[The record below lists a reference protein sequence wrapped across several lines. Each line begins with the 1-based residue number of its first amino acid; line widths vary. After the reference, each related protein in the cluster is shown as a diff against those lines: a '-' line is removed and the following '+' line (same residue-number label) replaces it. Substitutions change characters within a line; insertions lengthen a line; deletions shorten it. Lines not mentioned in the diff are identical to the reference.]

1 MKHYYTAIILVLIS
15 NVALNAQSYSIKG
28 QVMSKE
34 EAIPFATVSLKN
46 TTIAT
51 TTNLEGFFELSNL
64 ENDTYELLISN
75 VGYKSFYKKIDFNAS
90 NSIDLGQISLQED
103 IFGLTE
109 VVVTGTMKET
119 FVGDSPIKVDVIT
132 SKYLEQTVSP
142 TNLVEAIQM
151 VNGVQEVTACG
162 VCFTNSIS
170 INGLPGPY
178 TAVLIDGAPMF
189 GNLASVY
196 GLNGIPTTIIDRF
209 EVIKGPSSTLYGS
222 EAVAGVINII
232 TKKPENQP
240 LVAVD
245 IMGTSHLESFGNLSF
260 SPRIGDYYGT
270 IGLNYAYIDN
280 FDDKNGDGFSDVI
293 NMDRVSI
300 FTKWQKKRT
309 DKKQSTIAA
318 KLYYEDRRNGVE
330 AFLTDRAYQEL
341 RGDDAVYG
349 ESIYTNRLEVFGKYE
364 LPTNENLT
372 LNYSYSYH
380 DQDSYYG
387 SDNYLATQHIGFTN
401 FVWNKIIGNHDLLG
415 GLTLRYQYYD
425 DNTVATTLN
434 GKNQADNQFIPGV
447 FLQDEWL
454 LSDKFTTLLGARL
467 DHYDEHGLIFAPRVN
482 LKYKPEP
489 WTTFRLNFGTGFRVV
504 NLFTEDHAFISGNR
518 SVEILEDLE
527 PESSYNLSLNFNHI
541 FNIKNTQGSL
551 DVDAYYTYFQNAIFP
566 DYNDPTKIIY
576 ANSDGFAV
584 TRGISLSLNQQFG
597 FPLSYN
603 IGFNLQEAFQT
614 ETNNNGDKVS
624 TDIEFA
630 PSWSSVASLSY
641 KIKPI
646 KLDIAYT
653 INFTGQMQ
661 LPEVFDLDANGNPL
675 EEARP
680 TTSEPFAFQNLQ
692 ITKTLKK
699 DWKVFVGIQN
709 LFNYTQQTSPLI
721 GYNDPNN
728 AVGFSPYFDTSYA
741 YAPIHGREI
750 YIGVKWNYK

>member
-51 TTNLEGFFELSNL
+51 TTNLDGFFELSNL

-75 VGYKSFYKKIDFNAS
+75 VGYKNFYKKIDFSAS

-467 DHYDEHGLIFAPRVN
+467 DHYDEHGLIFAQRGN
-482 LKYKPEP
+482 LKYKPKP
-489 WTTFRLNFGTGFRVV
+489 WTT
-504 NLFTEDHAFISGNR
+504 
-518 SVEILEDLE
+518 
-527 PESSYNLSLNFNHI
+527 
-541 FNIKNTQGSL
+541 
-551 DVDAYYTYFQNAIFP
+551 
-566 DYNDPTKIIY
+566 
-576 ANSDGFAV
+576 
-584 TRGISLSLNQQFG
+584 
-597 FPLSYN
+597 
-603 IGFNLQEAFQT
+603 
-614 ETNNNGDKVS
+614 
-624 TDIEFA
+624 
-630 PSWSSVASLSY
+630 
-641 KIKPI
+641 
-646 KLDIAYT
+646 
-653 INFTGQMQ
+653 
-661 LPEVFDLDANGNPL
+661 
-675 EEARP
+675 
-680 TTSEPFAFQNLQ
+680 
-692 ITKTLKK
+692 
-699 DWKVFVGIQN
+699 
-709 LFNYTQQTSPLI
+709 
-721 GYNDPNN
+721 
-728 AVGFSPYFDTSYA
+728 
-741 YAPIHGREI
+741 
-750 YIGVKWNYK
+750 

>member
-1 MKHYYTAIILVLIS
+1 M
-15 NVALNAQSYSIKG
+15 
-28 QVMSKE
+28 
-34 EAIPFATVSLKN
+34 
-46 TTIAT
+46 
-51 TTNLEGFFELSNL
+51 
-64 ENDTYELLISN
+64 
-75 VGYKSFYKKIDFNAS
+75 
-90 NSIDLGQISLQED
+90 
-103 IFGLTE
+103 
-109 VVVTGTMKET
+109 
-119 FVGDSPIKVDVIT
+119 
-132 SKYLEQTVSP
+132 
-142 TNLVEAIQM
+142 EAIQM

-209 EVIKGPSSTLYGS
+209 EVVKGPSSTLYGS

-232 TKKPENQP
+232 TKKPEDQP
-240 LVAVD
+240 LFAID
-245 IMGTSHLESFGNLSF
+245 IMGTSHLESFGNLSY
-260 SPRIGDYYGT
+260 SPSIGDYYGT
-270 IGLNYAYIDN
+270 IGVNYAYINN
-280 FDDKNGDGFSDVI
+280 FDDDNGDGFSDVI
-293 NMDRVSI
+293 NMDRLSI

-330 AFLTDRAYQEL
+330 AYLKDDAYTEL
-341 RGDDAVYG
+341 RGDSAIYG
-349 ESIYTNRLEVFGKYE
+349 ESIYTNRLEIFGKYD
-364 LPTNENLT
+364 LPTSEIFSLS
-372 LNYSYSYH
+372 YSYSYH

-387 SDNYLATQHIGFTN
+387 ADNYLATQHIGFSN
-401 FVWNKIIGNHDLLG
+401 FVWNKIIGDHDLLG
-415 GLTLRYQYYD
+415 GVTLRYQYYD
-425 DNTVATTLN
+425 DNTIATTLN
-434 GKNQADNQFIPGV
+434 GENQPDNQFIPGI

-467 DHYDEHGLIFAPRVN
+467 DHYDEHGFIFAPRVN
-482 LKYKPEP
+482 VKYKPEP

-527 PESSYNLSLNFNHI
+527 PESSYNLSFNFNHI
-541 FNIKNTQGSL
+541 FTVRNTQGSI
-551 DVDAYYTYFQNAIFP
+551 DMDAYYTYFENAIFP
-566 DYNDPTKIIY
+566 DYSDPNKIIY
-576 ANSDGFAV
+576 ANSEGFAV

-614 ETNNNGDKVS
+614 EVEDNGTEVS

-630 PSWSSVASLSY
+630 PRWSSVASLSY
-641 KIKPI
+641 KIKRF

-653 INFTGQMQ
+653 INFTGSMA
-661 LPEVFDLDANGNPL
+661 LPEVYDLDMNGNPL
-675 EEARP
+675 STPRP
-680 TTSEPFAFQNLQ
+680 TTSTPFAFQNLQ
-692 ITKTLKK
+692 VTKALKK
-699 DWKVFVGIQN
+699 NWKVFIGVQN
-709 LFNYTQQTSPLI
+709 LSNYKQQVSPLI

-728 AVGFSPYFDTSYA
+728 SVGFSPYFDTSYA

-750 YIGVKWNYK
+750 YLGVKWNYK